1 MANFNGFWKR
11 AEQEPSLKGINLH
24 IRKGEFYGIT
34 GKVGSGKSG
43 LLGVFLEEMSYY
55 QGEIFTEGKVSYVEQ
70 EPVVLST
77 TIQENILFG
86 A

>member
-43 LLGVFLEEMSYY
+43 LLGVFLEEMPYY